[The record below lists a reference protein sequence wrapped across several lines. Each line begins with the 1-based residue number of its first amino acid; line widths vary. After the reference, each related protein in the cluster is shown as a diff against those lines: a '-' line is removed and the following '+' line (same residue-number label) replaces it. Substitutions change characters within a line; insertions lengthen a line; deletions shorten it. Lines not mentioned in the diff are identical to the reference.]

1 MSLGD
6 CDPEV
11 VATLRRA
18 GYKIESGEDAVR
30 AAMLAHGMGREEAVT
45 YLTTAS
51 VQRRI
56 SGTHA

>member
-1 MSLGD
+1 MSLSD
-6 CDPEV
+6 CDPDV

-30 AAMLAHGMGREEAVT
+30 AAMLAHGMGREEALA
-45 YLTTAS
+45 YLTAAS
-51 VQRRI
+51 ESPRI